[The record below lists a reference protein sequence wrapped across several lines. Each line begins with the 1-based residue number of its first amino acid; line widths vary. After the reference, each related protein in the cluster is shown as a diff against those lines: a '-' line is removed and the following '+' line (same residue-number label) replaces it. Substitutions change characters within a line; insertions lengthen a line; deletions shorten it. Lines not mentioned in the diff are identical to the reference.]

1 MKRRLMIYRELLIL
15 CKKIQIS
22 NEIDKKIENQFPTIS
37 LNKKDRPK
45 QKILTL
51 R

>member
-1 MKRRLMIYRELLIL
+1 MKRKLMIYRELLML

-22 NEIDKKIENQFPTIS
+22 NQIDRQIENQFPTII
-37 LNKKDRPK
+37 LNNKNRPK